1 VFSKVNDKQTSSFW
15 LCAAGL
21 KAFYESNGRLPVSGV
36 LPDMVSTTEFYLQ
49 LQNLYIAKAK

>member
-1 VFSKVNDKQTSSFW
+1 VNDKQTSSFW